1 MEFIQPP
8 LMFLF
13 VALLPCV
20 VQSQSLTDAKTLQT
34 NLFSGYK
41 KGVRP
46 ALNQSEPL
54 NIGVFFFLSSLNSFS
69 EVDETLSLTAGIGL
83 NWTDASLNWNPSS
96 YGNLYT
102 TIIDPVEIWTPPIF
116 LVNRVDA
123 LESIGSDTKFYTTLV
138 YSGQVI
144 YVPGGIM
151 NAKCPTDISKFPFD
165 TQTCALFIVPWGI
178 TMEHLTFTPLFDKAQ
193 LDFFTPHSDW
203 TLQEYSTSVI
213 NLNGYSTFK
222 VHFTMKRHPLYFGVM
237 ILLPTLLFSLLNP
250 LVFLLPVESG
260 ERVSLSMTIL
270 LSYAIFLTLV
280 SNSIP
285 KTSNPM
291 CTLLIVMIVIIALS
305 GVIVIGAIITA
316 KYFHQDSDV
325 KTGVLMNYIASRI
338 LKKRGNKVVP
348 LEDKEE
354 ALTGKDFS
362 CVLDYLFLSGT
373 YLAIALTILG
383 YFLYVSI

>member
-13 VALLPCV
+13 IALLPCV

-34 NLFSGYK
+34 DLFTGYK

-46 ALNQSEPL
+46 VLNQSVPL
-54 NIGVFFFLSSLNSFS
+54 NIGINFVLSSFNSFS
-69 EVDETLSLTAGIGL
+69 EVDETLSLTAGLGL

-144 YVPGGIM
+144 YAPGGIM

-178 TMEHLTFTPLFDKAQ
+178 TMEHLTFTPLSDKAQ
-193 LDFFTPHSDW
+193 LGFFTPHSDW
-203 TLQEYSTSVI
+203 TLQGYSTTVI
-213 NLNGYSTFK
+213 NMNGYSTFK
-222 VHFTMKRHPLYFGVM
+222 VDFTMKRHPLYFSVM

-291 CTLLIVMIVIIALS
+291 CTLLIVMIVIISLS

-338 LKKRGNKVVP
+338 LKKRGNKVMP

-354 ALTGKDFS
+354 TLTGKDFS
-362 CVLDYLFLSGT
+362 CVLDYLFLRGT
-373 YLAIALTILG
+373 YLVIALTILG
-383 YFLYVSI
+383 YFLYVAI